1 MKRENNLNRF
11 FLNFSVRVGLR
22 EITSGNALQ
31 TPTQVAGRVKALV
44 CGRSLAG
51 IAESNTEGGTEI
63 CLL

>member
-1 MKRENNLNRF
+1 MKNENNLHRF
-11 FLNFSVRVGLR
+11 FLNFSARVSLG

-31 TPTQVAGRVKALV
+31 TPIQVAARVKALV

-51 IAESNTEGGTEI
+51 IAGSNPEGGTEI